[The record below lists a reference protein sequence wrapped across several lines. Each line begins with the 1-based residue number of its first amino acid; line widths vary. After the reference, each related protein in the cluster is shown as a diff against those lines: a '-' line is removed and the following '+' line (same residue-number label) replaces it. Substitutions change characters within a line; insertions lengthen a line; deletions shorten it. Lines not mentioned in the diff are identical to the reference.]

1 MNTTARL
8 PYPELAPEA
17 FRALVG
23 VNTALNKSTLG
34 KKLLDLVHLRVS
46 QINGCAYCVDLHA
59 RDLLAQGEDLQRLNS
74 LITWREVSFFSARE
88 RAALN
93 WAESLT
99 LIRET
104 QAPDAD
110 YAALAEHFNNRE
122 VAELTIAAAQMS
134 TWNRIGVGLRL
145 PVQAAPLRVAA

>member
-8 PYPELAPEA
+8 HYQALAPEA

-23 VNTALNKSTLG
+23 VNNALGTSSLG
-34 KKLLDLVHLRVS
+34 KKLLDLVYLRIS
-46 QINGCAYCVDLHA
+46 QVNGCAYCVDMHA

-74 LITWREVSFFSARE
+74 LVTWREVSFFTAHE
-88 RAALN
+88 RAALH

-110 YAALAEHFNNRE
+110 YAALAEHFNDRE
-122 VAELTIAAAQMS
+122 VAELTIAAAQMN

-145 PVQAAPLRVAA
+145 PVQAARLRAAA